1 MPVFAADEDH
11 HTETIG
17 LNAFFEKGYDTTLLD
32 HNATGH
38 MTFVE
43 DMRGKVVG
51 TLAMEVLAM
60 IYGEEPEPNEAKYME
75 VLINIMMTYEMENA
89 SDISEQ
95 CKMDTLKTAES
106 LCMDAVK
113 AGTGLLFELTN
124 VDAAI
129 EPLKDWL
136 NIAVEGLGTIA
147 DNTENWI
154 EGIGDLNAL
163 LQNYAKHDAFLYQ
176 IESLATG
183 ELQSAASK
191 LRTAMT
197 SAMKIKLETY
207 SDISEKNFQNYSEC
221 FFKDMFF
228 EALKLTEEYATD
240 EGFQFFVE
248 LGSDVMDM
256 VGAIDLGIE
265 IGKLVGNVAVN
276 GEDIINRVLEMKAV
290 YDISVVLEHWLKDVK
305 KRIST
310 PYTEAMDNW
319 AIDYVRSGNYL
330 ISCRIRGEYCMYS
343 LLAKDSG
350 LYSHFGEKTAQQA
363 ENVYNS
369 LTMTL
374 AEIKEQL
381 DGILSVLIVN
391 VGSEMPYEAV
401 NANSKWNVYGRNG
414 QLYDN
419 YTLRIYDKQNLLNFV
434 HTGPMDDLDPIVTEY
449 VIDNTEP
456 IVITLE
462 EGYAYTFEF
471 IDNAD
476 SEKVKLMT
484 VGVTDNDPL
493 LTSVVDVET
502 EFGTDSLKV
511 PNNAEKVNLSR
522 DEQYRINVF
531 LSNFS
536 EVWFNEFFTYTNG
549 TKFNWDAYETFVAQN
564 ASPGELIEFVRFHC
578 WINDQGTLGAR
589 WSADG
594 VYMTIDEIS
603 TEAERF
609 FNRTVSLADVNNSGC
624 QVVGDRVYW
633 QVGVGEPYNHMT
645 VADTMWKKTDG
656 TYTVSFSIYQAN
668 DKYDSGPGL
677 IGDKSVYYLSSEEAT
692 VDTGVSYYMSGT
704 AEVRPYVKN
713 GKNTYQLISYQLV
726 PNEDGGPFGEYVQE
740 QEKSSGV
747 VNNKEGLPTQ
757 KQVKEDIQTVV
768 KEKNTKA
775 KVSSIEIIKSRTAD
789 MSYIVSYSVVA
800 KTQYADWCYTVD
812 LEYGKYDQGWFLD
825 NGKCHSGEYTLSRV
839 PDAKVMLDL
848 VNQRKEFAP
857 VEKVILDTK
866 DTLRTEKLLVR
877 WTEVSSYKHGNAND
891 TYTTRWAY
899 SADVDSW
906 KYVKY
911 SDDDDYLCD
920 YEFVPMNSDFSGTW
934 SHPSAISGI
943 TISNFSWDGFDVYC
957 DQLGDDMVHFIPGHP
972 TQPSGNLGSIRCYT
986 DQNYHYLIIQ
996 FQKDATVL
1004 NLSYW
1009 KYIDEVNILAFAEI
1023 TEALP
1028 VLAG

>member
-17 LNAFFEKGYDTTLLD
+17 LSAFFEKGYDTTLLD

-129 EPLKDWL
+129 EPLKDRL
-136 NIAVEGLGTIA
+136 NIAVEGLDTIA

-154 EGIGDLNAL
+154 DGIGDLNAL

-176 IESLATG
+176 FESLATG

-207 SDISEKNFQNYSEC
+207 SGISQKNFQNYSEF

-434 HTGPMDDLDPIVTEY
+434 HTGPMDDMDPTVTEY

-456 IVITLE
+456 FVITLE

-471 IDNAD
+471 VDNAD
-476 SEKVKLMT
+476 AEKVKLMT
-484 VGVTDNDPL
+484 VGVTDDDPL

-522 DEQYRINVF
+522 DEQYRINIF

-536 EVWFNEFFTYTNG
+536 EVWFNEYWDDWSEYE
-549 TKFNWDAYETFVAQN
+549 KFATSH
-564 ASPGELIEFVRFHC
+564 ASEGELIFFIALHC
-578 WINDQGTLGAR
+578 WANDEKGKLAQR
-589 WSADG
+589 WNETG
-594 VYMTIDEIS
+594 VYMTLDEVN
-603 TEAERF
+603 AETMRF
-609 FNRTVSLADVNNSGC
+609 FGRTITLNGAKNSGYR
-624 QVVGDRVYW
+624 VDGERIYIFDRA
-633 QVGVGEPYNHMT
+633 GVGETYDHLT
-645 VADTMWKKTDG
+645 VADTMWKKKDG
-656 TYTVSFSIYQAN
+656 TYLVNFSIYQAN
-668 DKYDSGPGL
+668 DKYDTGPGL
-677 IGDKSVYYLSSEEAT
+677 IGDKSVYYLSSGEAKN
-692 VDTGVSYYMSGT
+692 DPGVVYYMSGT
-704 AEVRPYVKN
+704 AEVRPHVKN
-713 GKNTYQLISYQLV
+713 GKDTYQLISYQLV
-726 PNEDGGPFGEYVQE
+726 SDPGDNKLVEDLEEGTNHEISPTDEFNGTIENFIGQRGYKAHWEAE
-740 QEKSSGV
+740 FKESGV
-747 VNNKEGLPTQ
+747 QPK
-757 KQVKEDIQTVV
+757 
-768 KEKNTKA
+768 
-775 KVSSIEIIKSRTAD
+775 
-789 MSYIVSYSVVA
+789 
-800 KTQYADWCYTVD
+800 
-812 LEYGKYDQGWFLD
+812 EYGLFDMDQDGVDELIICGYESGRLWAFFLVF
-825 NGKCHSGEYTLSRV
+825 EYLPSENIVTRIT
-839 PDAKVMLDL
+839 
-848 VNQRKEFAP
+848 
-857 VEKVILDTK
+857 VET
-866 DTLRTEKLLVR
+866 
-877 WTEVSSYKHGNAND
+877 ND
-891 TYTTRWAY
+891 TYGWDPNFCYLVDRYSLEHKALVISRFRYNEMTAY
-899 SADVDSW
+899 FEFWTKNDGKLVHSMGVGWDTDENGKYFFVDDEHCSEEL
-906 KYVKY
+906 K
-911 SDDDDYLCD
+911 DEYL
-920 YEFVPMNSDFSGTW
+920 NNGTVR
-934 SHPSAISGI
+934 IE
-943 TISNFSWDGFDVYC
+943 
-957 DQLGDDMVHFIPGHP
+957 FIP
-972 TQPSGNLGSIRCYT
+972 
-986 DQNYHYLIIQ
+986 
-996 FQKDATVL
+996 
-1004 NLSYW
+1004 
-1009 KYIDEVNILAFAEI
+1009 
-1023 TEALP
+1023 LP
-1028 VLAG
+1028 